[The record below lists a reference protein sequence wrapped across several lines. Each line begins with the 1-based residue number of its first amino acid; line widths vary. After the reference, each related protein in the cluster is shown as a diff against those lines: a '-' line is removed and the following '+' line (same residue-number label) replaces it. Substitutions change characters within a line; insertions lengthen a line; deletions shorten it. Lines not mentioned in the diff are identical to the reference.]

1 MNNSK
6 FSNIKYSAY
15 SNKEKR
21 TNQDSGSDSDIE
33 EYHSEDETSYIEY
46 TNQLEN
52 KKQCSSINNN
62 ERQNMSLYVS
72 AKDNLISFGD
82 TIENQQDSDTIGNF
96 NSDTIRNFNS
106 DSLGNF
112 NSNSLG
118 NSQPVYTEPT
128 ITEFTQNRET
138 NTNQIA
144 KSNDSPNASFTASET
159 IDNQLF
165 DPMKDTNPLF
175 VWNNNKLSP
184 KTLEDDMF
192 VKGNNTTNSKDKY
205 KSSNRKK
212 YVNESTLNSYLS
224 IQDLQRDVQENVDIC
239 RSNIGKLGERELKIN
254 DLEAKSQNLTAGA
267 INFNKHSKKLKR
279 NMWVTYASHLLCLG
293 FFVIVIIFMIIKLIK

>member
-6 FSNIKYSAY
+6 FSNIKYSSY
-15 SNKEKR
+15 SNELR
-21 TNQDSGSDSDIE
+21 TSNQYSGTDSDIE

-46 TNQLEN
+46 TNQLDN
-52 KKQCSSINNN
+52 KKQRNSINNN

-72 AKDNLISFGD
+72 AKDNLISFGE
-82 TIENQQDSDTIGNF
+82 TIGNQQDSNTIENF
-96 NSDTIRNFNS
+96 NSDT
-106 DSLGNF
+106 LGNP
-112 NSNSLG
+112 
-118 NSQPVYTEPT
+118 QPLYTEPT

-144 KSNDSPNASFTASET
+144 IQNDSPNASFTASET
-159 IDNQLF
+159 IDNQIF

-175 VWNNNKLSP
+175 VWNKTKMLP

-192 VKGNNTTNSKDKY
+192 VKGDNTINRKDKY

-224 IQDLQRDVQENVDIC
+224 IQDLQRDVQEHVDIC

-279 NMWVTYASHLLCLG
+279 NMWVTYVSHLLCLG
-293 FFVIVIIFMIIKLIK
+293 FFMIVIIFMIIKLIK